1 MILIIARV
9 VRMRKTNKLV
19 STFIA
24 LIVLASCTS
33 TSDSTSTKE
42 SSTETTTRPMVAG
55 LPVIAVTYS
64 VIGDI
69 VSQLVG
75 DNASV
80 NVVIPDGQDPHD
92 FQPSAKD
99 IETINN
105 AALVVSN
112 GLEFEE
118 GLEEVLE
125 NIAGSGGNI
134 FMIGEHITVR
144 KIEDGDE
151 HGDQDDEDHAE
162 EEGDEDGDEHSDKHA
177 GGDPHLWLSPATML
191 EMLPALTTALSEAI
205 GADLSESS
213 ASLTAKL
220 QNLDGEVE
228 SIINGLD
235 ECNLVSGHDEM
246 GYFAD
251 RYGCEVIGVIIPS
264 FTTTSEATAGDLAEL
279 KKQVEQNK
287 VPAIFTGLGVS
298 PDTATQLA
306 KELGI
311 KAVTLSTHYLDGAA
325 NYQEFIL
332 KLTNQIAE
340 ALG

>member
-1 MILIIARV
+1 MPKSGSVNL
-9 VRMRKTNKLV
+9 RKFLSTALLLGVLV
-19 STFIA
+19 SCG
-24 LIVLASCTS
+24 SS
-33 TSDSTSTKE
+33 GDSTNSSESTTQTASNSVPAE
-42 SSTETTTRPMVAG
+42 
-55 LPVIAVTYS
+55 LPVVAVTYS

-75 DNASV
+75 DNATV

-125 NIAGSGGNI
+125 NIAKSSGNI
-134 FMIGEHITVR
+134 FMVGEHITVR
-144 KIEDGDE
+144 KIDDGDD
-151 HGDQDDEDHAE
+151 HGDDHHDD
-162 EEGDEDGDEHSDKHA
+162 DKHA
-177 GGDPHLWLSPATML
+177 DGDPHLWLSPATML
-191 EMLPALTTALSEAI
+191 EMLPALTTALSEAV
-205 GADLSESS
+205 GADLSAE
-213 ASLTAKL
+213 ATALTTKL
-220 QNLDGEVE
+220 QDLDGQVE
-228 SIINGLD
+228 SIINSLG

-251 RYGCEVIGVIIPS
+251 RYGCKVIGAIIPS
-264 FTTTSEATAGDLAEL
+264 FTTTSEATAGELAEL
-279 KKQVEQNK
+279 KLLVEQYK
-287 VPAIFTGLGVS
+287 VRAIFTGLGTS
-298 PDTATQLA
+298 PDTASQLA

-311 KAVTLSTHYLDGAA
+311 KAVTLSTHYLDGVT

-332 KLTNQIAE
+332 NLTNQIAE
-340 ALG
+340 ALS

>member
-1 MILIIARV
+1 M
-9 VRMRKTNKLV
+9 TNKPLKKLTAV
-19 STFIA
+19 FA
-24 LIVLASCTS
+24 LITLGSCSNSTETVTES
-33 TSDSTSTKE
+33 TAAATSDSV
-42 SSTETTTRPMVAG
+42 VAD

-64 VIGDI
+64 IIGDI

-75 DNASV
+75 DNATV

-99 IETINN
+99 IESINN

-125 NIAGSGGNI
+125 NIADSGGNI
-134 FMIGEHITVR
+134 FMVGDHITVR
-144 KIEDGDE
+144 EIEDSDEHGDE
-151 HGDQDDEDHAE
+151 HG
-162 EEGDEDGDEHSDKHA
+162 S
-177 GGDPHLWLSPATML
+177 GDPHLWLSPATML
-191 EMLPALTTALSEAI
+191 EMLPALTTALSQAT
-205 GADLSESS
+205 GADLSAE
-213 ASLTAKL
+213 ATALTTKL
-220 QNLDGEVE
+220 QDLDGEVE
-228 SIINGLD
+228 SIINGLG

-264 FTTTSEATAGDLAEL
+264 FTTTSEATAGEIAEL

>member
-1 MILIIARV
+1 MTKKPL
-9 VRMRKTNKLV
+9 KKLAAV
-19 STFIA
+19 FA
-24 LIVLASCTS
+24 LITLASCS
-33 TSDSTSTKE
+33 N
-42 SSTETTTRPMVAG
+42 STETVTESTAATTTDSVVAD

-64 VIGDI
+64 IIGDI

-75 DNASV
+75 DNATV

-125 NIAGSGGNI
+125 NIADSGGNI
-134 FMIGEHITVR
+134 FMVGDHITVR

-151 HGDQDDEDHAE
+151 HSDEEDEDHA
-162 EEGDEDGDEHSDKHA
+162 DEKSDEHSDEHT

-191 EMLPALTTALSEAI
+191 EMLPALTTALSEAT
-205 GADLSESS
+205 GADLSAE
-213 ASLTAKL
+213 ATDLTTKL
-220 QNLDGEVE
+220 QVLDGEVE
-228 SIINGLD
+228 SIIKSLD
-235 ECNLVSGHDEM
+235 ECKLVSGHDEM

-251 RYGCEVIGVIIPS
+251 RYGCEVIGAIIPS
-264 FTTTSEATAGDLAEL
+264 FTTTSEATAGELAEL
-279 KKQVEQNK
+279 KKLVEQNK

-298 PDTATQLA
+298 PDTANQLA

-311 KAVTLSTHYLDGAA
+311 EAVTLSTHYLNDAA
-325 NYQEFIL
+325 NYQGFIL
-332 KLTNQIAE
+332 NLTNQIAE

>member
-1 MILIIARV
+1 MPKSGSVNL
-9 VRMRKTNKLV
+9 RKFLSTALLLGVLV
-19 STFIA
+19 SCG
-24 LIVLASCTS
+24 SS
-33 TSDSTSTKE
+33 GDSTNSSESTTQTAPD
-42 SSTETTTRPMVAG
+42 SVVAD

-64 VIGDI
+64 VIGNI

-75 DNASV
+75 DNATV

-125 NIAGSGGNI
+125 NIAKSSGNI
-134 FMIGEHITVR
+134 FMVGEHITVR
-144 KIEDGDE
+144 KIDDGDD
-151 HGDQDDEDHAE
+151 HGDDHHDD
-162 EEGDEDGDEHSDKHA
+162 DKHA
-177 GGDPHLWLSPATML
+177 DGDPHLWLSPATML
-191 EMLPALTTALSEAI
+191 EMLPALTTALSEAV
-205 GADLSESS
+205 GADLSAE
-213 ASLTAKL
+213 ATALTTKL
-220 QNLDGEVE
+220 QDLDGQVE
-228 SIINGLD
+228 SIINSLG

-251 RYGCEVIGVIIPS
+251 RYGCNVIGAIIPS
-264 FTTTSEATAGDLAEL
+264 FTTTSEATAGELAEL
-279 KKQVEQNK
+279 KLLVEQYK
-287 VPAIFTGLGVS
+287 VRAIFTGLGTS
-298 PDTATQLA
+298 PDTASQLA

-311 KAVTLSTHYLDGAA
+311 KAVTLSTHYLDGVT

-332 KLTNQIAE
+332 NLTNQIAE
-340 ALG
+340 ALS

>member
-1 MILIIARV
+1 MPKSGPVNL
-9 VRMRKTNKLV
+9 RKFLSTALLLGVLV
-19 STFIA
+19 SCG
-24 LIVLASCTS
+24 SS
-33 TSDSTSTKE
+33 DDSTNSSESTAQTAPD
-42 SSTETTTRPMVAG
+42 SVVAD
-55 LPVIAVTYS
+55 LPIIAVTYS
-64 VIGDI
+64 VIGNI

-75 DNASV
+75 DNATV

-125 NIAGSGGNI
+125 NIAKSSGNI
-134 FMIGEHITVR
+134 FKVGEHITVR

-151 HGDQDDEDHAE
+151 QDEGHADEH
-162 EEGDEDGDEHSDKHA
+162 GDEHGDKHT
-177 GGDPHLWLSPATML
+177 GGDPHIWLSPATML

-205 GADLSESS
+205 GANLSAE
-213 ASLTAKL
+213 ATALTTKL
-220 QNLDGEVE
+220 QDLDGEVE
-228 SIINGLD
+228 SIISSLG
-235 ECNLVSGHDEM
+235 ECNLVSGHDEL

-251 RYGCEVIGVIIPS
+251 RYGCKVIGVIIPS
-264 FTTTSEATAGDLAEL
+264 FTTTSEATAGELAKL

-332 KLTNQIAE
+332 NLTNQIAE

>member
-1 MILIIARV
+1 MPKSGSVNL
-9 VRMRKTNKLV
+9 RKFLSTALLLGVLV
-19 STFIA
+19 SCG
-24 LIVLASCTS
+24 SS
-33 TSDSTSTKE
+33 GDSTNSSESTTQTASNSVPAE
-42 SSTETTTRPMVAG
+42 
-55 LPVIAVTYS
+55 LPVVAVTYS

-75 DNASV
+75 DNATV

-125 NIAGSGGNI
+125 NIAKSGGNI
-134 FMIGEHITVR
+134 FMVGEHITVR
-144 KIEDGDE
+144 KIEDGDD
-151 HGDQDDEDHAE
+151 HGDDHHDD
-162 EEGDEDGDEHSDKHA
+162 DKHA
-177 GGDPHLWLSPATML
+177 DGDPHLWLSPATML
-191 EMLPALTTALSEAI
+191 EMLPALTTALSEAV
-205 GADLSESS
+205 GADLSAE
-213 ASLTAKL
+213 ATALTTKL
-220 QNLDGEVE
+220 QDLDGQVE
-228 SIINGLD
+228 SIINSLG

-251 RYGCEVIGVIIPS
+251 RYGCNVIGAIIPS
-264 FTTTSEATAGDLAEL
+264 FTTTSEATAGELAEL
-279 KKQVEQNK
+279 KLLVEQYK
-287 VPAIFTGLGVS
+287 VRAIFTGLGTS
-298 PDTATQLA
+298 PDTASQLA

-311 KAVTLSTHYLDGAA
+311 KAVTLSTHYLDGVT

-332 KLTNQIAE
+332 NLTNQIAE
-340 ALG
+340 ALS

>member
-9 VRMRKTNKLV
+9 TRMRKTNKLV

-24 LIVLASCTS
+24 LIVLASCSS
-33 TSDSTSTKE
+33 TSDSTSTNE
-42 SSTETTTRPMVAG
+42 SSLETTSDSVVAD

-75 DNASV
+75 DNATV
-80 NVVIPDGQDPHD
+80 NVVIPDGQDPHE

-125 NIAGSGGNI
+125 NIADSGGNI
-134 FMIGEHITVR
+134 FMLGDHITVR

-151 HGDQDDEDHAE
+151 HSDRDDEDHAE
-162 EEGDEDGDEHSDKHA
+162 EEGDEHGDKHT

-191 EMLPALTTALSEAI
+191 EMLPALTTALSEAT
-205 GADLSESS
+205 GADLSDE
-213 ASLTAKL
+213 ATALTIKL
-220 QNLDGEVE
+220 QDLDGEVD
-228 SIINGLD
+228 SIINSLG

-264 FTTTSEATAGDLAEL
+264 FTTTSEATAGELAEL

-287 VPAIFTGLGVS
+287 VAAIFTGLGVS

-306 KELGI
+306 KELDI

-325 NYQEFIL
+325 NYQEFII

>member
-9 VRMRKTNKLV
+9 VRMRKTKKLV

-42 SSTETTTRPMVAG
+42 SSLATASDSVVAD

-125 NIAGSGGNI
+125 NIADSGGNI

-151 HGDQDDEDHAE
+151 HGD
-162 EEGDEDGDEHSDKHA
+162 EHSNKHG
-177 GGDPHLWLSPATML
+177 GGDPHLWLSPVTML
-191 EMLPALTTALSEAI
+191 EMLPALKSALSEAI

-220 QNLDGEVE
+220 QDLDKEVE
-228 SIINGLD
+228 SIIGSLG

-264 FTTTSEATAGDLAEL
+264 FTTTSEATAGELAEL
-279 KKQVEQNK
+279 KKQVEQNN

>member
-1 MILIIARV
+1 MILIIDSV
-9 VRMRKTNKLV
+9 VHMRKTNNLV
-19 STFIA
+19 SAFVS
-24 LIVLASCTS
+24 LIVLASCSSASDPTS
-33 TSDSTSTKE
+33 TNESIIETTSDSV
-42 SSTETTTRPMVAG
+42 VAE

-75 DNASV
+75 DTA
-80 NVVIPDGQDPHD
+80 NVKVVVPDGQDPHE

-99 IETINN
+99 IEIVNN

-125 NIAGSGGNI
+125 SITDSGGNI
-134 FMIGEHITVR
+134 FMVGEHITVR
-144 KIEDGDE
+144 KIEDGGE
-151 HGDQDDEDHAE
+151 HGGEVGNDH
-162 EEGDEDGDEHSDKHA
+162 GDKHA

-191 EMLPALTTALSEAI
+191 EMLPALTSALSEAT
-205 GADLSESS
+205 GADLSAE
-213 ASLTAKL
+213 ATILTKKL
-220 QNLDGEVE
+220 QDLDQEIE
-228 SIINGLD
+228 SIINSLG
-235 ECNLVSGHDEM
+235 ECNLVSGHDEL

-251 RYGCEVIGVIIPS
+251 QYGCKVIGAIIPS
-264 FTTTSEATAGDLAEL
+264 LTTTSEATAGELADL
-279 KKQVEQNK
+279 KKLIQQYK
-287 VPAIFTGLGVS
+287 VPAIFTGLGTSQDVA
-298 PDTATQLA
+298 DQLA
-306 KELGI
+306 SELGV

-332 KLTNQIAE
+332 KMVNQIAE

>member
-1 MILIIARV
+1 M
-9 VRMRKTNKLV
+9 TNKPLKKLTAV
-19 STFIA
+19 FA
-24 LIVLASCTS
+24 LITLGSCS
-33 TSDSTSTKE
+33 N
-42 SSTETTTRPMVAG
+42 STETVTESTAETTTDSVVAD

-64 VIGDI
+64 IIGDI

-75 DNASV
+75 DSASV
-80 NVVIPDGQDPHD
+80 NVVIPDGQDPHE

-99 IETINN
+99 IESINN

-125 NIAGSGGNI
+125 NIADSSGNI
-134 FMIGEHITVR
+134 FMIGDHITVR
-144 KIEDGDE
+144 KIEDGD
-151 HGDQDDEDHAE
+151 DDH
-162 EEGDEDGDEHSDKHA
+162 GDEHGS
-177 GGDPHLWLSPATML
+177 GDPHLWLSPATML
-191 EMLPALTTALSEAI
+191 EMLPALTTALGEATS
-205 GADLSESS
+205 ADLSAE
-213 ASLTAKL
+213 ATALTTKL
-220 QNLDGEVE
+220 QDLDGEVE

-264 FTTTSEATAGDLAEL
+264 FTTTSEATAGELAKL
-279 KKQVEQNK
+279 KKQVKQNK

-332 KLTNQIAE
+332 NLTNQIAE

>member
-1 MILIIARV
+1 MTKNPL
-9 VRMRKTNKLV
+9 KKLAAV
-19 STFIA
+19 FA
-24 LIVLASCTS
+24 LITLAGCSN
-33 TSDSTSTKE
+33 
-42 SSTETTTRPMVAG
+42 STETVTESTAAATDSVVAD

-64 VIGDI
+64 IIGDI

-75 DNASV
+75 DNATV

-125 NIAGSGGNI
+125 NIADSGGNI
-134 FMIGEHITVR
+134 FMVGDHITVR

-151 HGDQDDEDHAE
+151 HN
-162 EEGDEDGDEHSDKHA
+162 DEHSDEHT
-177 GGDPHLWLSPATML
+177 GDDPHLWLSPATML
-191 EMLPALTTALSEAI
+191 EMLPALTTALSEAT
-205 GADLSESS
+205 GADLSAE
-213 ASLTAKL
+213 ATDLTTKL
-220 QNLDGEVE
+220 QVLDGEVE
-228 SIINGLD
+228 SIIKSLD
-235 ECNLVSGHDEM
+235 ECKLVSGHDEM

-251 RYGCEVIGVIIPS
+251 RYGCEVIGAIIPS
-264 FTTTSEATAGDLAEL
+264 FTTTSEATAGELAEL
-279 KKQVEQNK
+279 KKLVEQNK

-298 PDTATQLA
+298 PDTANQLA

-311 KAVTLSTHYLDGAA
+311 EAVTLSTHYLNDAA
-325 NYQEFIL
+325 NYQGFIL
-332 KLTNQIAE
+332 NLTNQIAE
-340 ALG
+340 ALD

>member
-1 MILIIARV
+1 MPKSGSVNL
-9 VRMRKTNKLV
+9 RKFLSTALLLGVLV
-19 STFIA
+19 SCG
-24 LIVLASCTS
+24 SS
-33 TSDSTSTKE
+33 GDSTNSNESTAQTAPD
-42 SSTETTTRPMVAG
+42 SVVAD

-64 VIGDI
+64 VIGNI

-75 DNASV
+75 DNATV

-125 NIAGSGGNI
+125 NIAKSSGNI
-134 FMIGEHITVR
+134 FMVGEHITVR
-144 KIEDGDE
+144 KIEDDD
-151 HGDQDDEDHAE
+151 HGDDHHDD
-162 EEGDEDGDEHSDKHA
+162 DKHVD
-177 GGDPHLWLSPATML
+177 GDPHLWLSPATML
-191 EMLPALTTALSEAI
+191 EMLPALTTALSDAV
-205 GADLSESS
+205 GADLSAE
-213 ASLTAKL
+213 ATALTTKL
-220 QNLDGEVE
+220 QDLDGQVE
-228 SIINGLD
+228 SIINSLG

-251 RYGCEVIGVIIPS
+251 RYGCNVIGAIIPS
-264 FTTTSEATAGDLAEL
+264 FTTTSEATAGELAEL
-279 KKQVEQNK
+279 KLLVEQYK
-287 VPAIFTGLGVS
+287 VRAIFTGLGTS
-298 PDTATQLA
+298 PDTASQLA

-311 KAVTLSTHYLDGAA
+311 KAVTLSTHYLDGVT

-332 KLTNQIAE
+332 NLTNQIAE
-340 ALG
+340 ALS

>member
-1 MILIIARV
+1 MPKSGSVNLRKFLSIALFLGV
-9 VRMRKTNKLV
+9 LV
-19 STFIA
+19 SCG
-24 LIVLASCTS
+24 SS
-33 TSDSTSTKE
+33 GDSTNSSESTTQTASNSVPAE
-42 SSTETTTRPMVAG
+42 
-55 LPVIAVTYS
+55 LPVVAVTYS

-75 DNASV
+75 DNATV

-125 NIAGSGGNI
+125 NIAKSGGNI
-134 FMIGEHITVR
+134 FMVGEHITVR
-144 KIEDGDE
+144 KIDDGDD
-151 HGDQDDEDHAE
+151 HGDDHHDD
-162 EEGDEDGDEHSDKHA
+162 DKHA
-177 GGDPHLWLSPATML
+177 DGDPHLWLSPATML
-191 EMLPALTTALSEAI
+191 EMLPALTTALSEAV
-205 GADLSESS
+205 GADLSAE
-213 ASLTAKL
+213 ATALTTKL
-220 QNLDGEVE
+220 QDLDGQVE
-228 SIINGLD
+228 SIINSLG

-251 RYGCEVIGVIIPS
+251 RYGCNVIGAIIPS
-264 FTTTSEATAGDLAEL
+264 FTTTSEATAGELAEL
-279 KKQVEQNK
+279 KLLVEQYK
-287 VPAIFTGLGVS
+287 VRAIFTGLGTS
-298 PDTATQLA
+298 PDTANQLA

-311 KAVTLSTHYLDGAA
+311 KAVTLSTHYLDGVA

-332 KLTNQIAE
+332 NLTNQIAE
-340 ALG
+340 ALS

>member
-9 VRMRKTNKLV
+9 FRMRKTNKLV

-125 NIAGSGGNI
+125 NIADSGGNI

-144 KIEDGDE
+144 KIEE
-151 HGDQDDEDHAE
+151 GDQDDEDHAE
-162 EEGDEDGDEHSDKHA
+162 EEGDEDGDKHA

-228 SIINGLD
+228 SIIGSLG

-264 FTTTSEATAGDLAEL
+264 FTTTSEATAGELAEL
-279 KKQVEQNK
+279 KKQVEQNN

-298 PDTATQLA
+298 PDTSTQLA

-311 KAVTLSTHYLDGAA
+311 KAVTLSTHYLDSAA

>member
-1 MILIIARV
+1 MILIIDSV
-9 VRMRKTNKLV
+9 VHMRKTNNLV
-19 STFIA
+19 SAFVS
-24 LIVLASCTS
+24 LIVLASCSNASDPTS
-33 TSDSTSTKE
+33 TNESIIETTSDSV
-42 SSTETTTRPMVAG
+42 VAE

-75 DNASV
+75 DRA
-80 NVVIPDGQDPHD
+80 NVKVVVPDGQDPHE

-99 IETINN
+99 IEIINN

-125 NIAGSGGNI
+125 SITDSGGNI
-134 FMIGEHITVR
+134 FMVGEHITVR
-144 KIEDGDE
+144 KIEDGGE
-151 HGDQDDEDHAE
+151 HGGEVGNDH
-162 EEGDEDGDEHSDKHA
+162 GDKHA

-191 EMLPALTTALSEAI
+191 EMLPALTSALSEAT
-205 GADLSESS
+205 GADLSAE
-213 ASLTAKL
+213 ATILTKKL
-220 QNLDGEVE
+220 QDLDQEIE
-228 SIINGLD
+228 SIINSLG
-235 ECNLVSGHDEM
+235 ECNLVSGHDEL

-251 RYGCEVIGVIIPS
+251 QYGCKVIGAIIPS
-264 FTTTSEATAGDLAEL
+264 FTTTSEATAGELADL
-279 KKQVEQNK
+279 KKLIQQYK
-287 VPAIFTGLGVS
+287 VPAIFTGLGTSQDVA
-298 PDTATQLA
+298 DQLA
-306 KELGI
+306 GELGV

-332 KLTNQIAE
+332 KMVNQIAE

>member
-1 MILIIARV
+1 MT
-9 VRMRKTNKLV
+9 RKPLKKLATV
-19 STFIA
+19 FA
-24 LIVLASCTS
+24 LITLASCS
-33 TSDSTSTKE
+33 N
-42 SSTETTTRPMVAG
+42 STETVTESAAETTTDSVVAD

-64 VIGDI
+64 IIGDL

-75 DNASV
+75 DNATVS
-80 NVVIPDGQDPHD
+80 VVISDGQDPHD

-125 NIAGSGGNI
+125 NIADSGGNI
-134 FMIGEHITVR
+134 FMVGDHITVR
-144 KIEDGDE
+144 KIEDGDDHKDDE
-151 HGDQDDEDHAE
+151 HGD
-162 EEGDEDGDEHSDKHA
+162 KHT

-191 EMLPALTTALSEAI
+191 EMLPALTTALSQAT
-205 GADLSESS
+205 GADLSAE
-213 ASLTAKL
+213 AIALTTKL
-220 QNLDGEVE
+220 QDLDGEVE

-251 RYGCEVIGVIIPS
+251 RYGCKVIGVIIPS
-264 FTTTSEATAGDLAEL
+264 FTTTSEATAGELAEL

-332 KLTNQIAE
+332 NLTNQIAE

>member
-1 MILIIARV
+1 MPKSGSVNL
-9 VRMRKTNKLV
+9 RKFLSTALLLGVLV
-19 STFIA
+19 SCG
-24 LIVLASCTS
+24 SS
-33 TSDSTSTKE
+33 GDSTNSSESTTQTAPD
-42 SSTETTTRPMVAG
+42 SVVAD

-75 DNASV
+75 DNATV

-125 NIAGSGGNI
+125 NIAKSGGNI
-134 FMIGEHITVR
+134 FMVGEHITVR
-144 KIEDGDE
+144 KIDDGDD
-151 HGDQDDEDHAE
+151 HGDDHHDD
-162 EEGDEDGDEHSDKHA
+162 DKHA
-177 GGDPHLWLSPATML
+177 DGDPHLWLSPATML
-191 EMLPALTTALSEAI
+191 EMLPALTTALSEAV
-205 GADLSESS
+205 GADLSAE
-213 ASLTAKL
+213 ATALTTKL
-220 QNLDGEVE
+220 QDLDGQVE
-228 SIINGLD
+228 SIINSLG

-251 RYGCEVIGVIIPS
+251 RYGCNVIGAIIPS
-264 FTTTSEATAGDLAEL
+264 FTTTSEATAGELAEL
-279 KKQVEQNK
+279 KLLVEQYK
-287 VPAIFTGLGVS
+287 VRAIFTGLGTS
-298 PDTATQLA
+298 PDTASQLA

-311 KAVTLSTHYLDGAA
+311 KAVTLSTHYLDGVT

-332 KLTNQIAE
+332 NLTNQIAE
-340 ALG
+340 ALS

>member
-9 VRMRKTNKLV
+9 FRMRKTNKLV

-33 TSDSTSTKE
+33 TSDSTSTNG
-42 SSTETTTRPMVAG
+42 SSLATTSDSVVAG

-151 HGDQDDEDHAE
+151 HKDDDHGDDHKDDEH
-162 EEGDEDGDEHSDKHA
+162 GDEHGS
-177 GGDPHLWLSPATML
+177 GDPHLWLSPATML
-191 EMLPALTTALSEAI
+191 EMLPALTTALSQAT
-205 GADLSESS
+205 GADLSAE
-213 ASLTAKL
+213 ATALTTKL
-220 QNLDGEVE
+220 QDLDGEVE
-228 SIINGLD
+228 SIINGLG

-251 RYGCEVIGVIIPS
+251 RYGCEVVGVIIPS
-264 FTTTSEATAGDLAEL
+264 FTTTSEATAGELAKL
-279 KKQVEQNK
+279 KKQVKQNK

>member
-1 MILIIARV
+1 MTKKP
-9 VRMRKTNKLV
+9 RKKLAAV
-19 STFIA
+19 FA
-24 LIVLASCTS
+24 LITLASCSNSTETVTES
-33 TSDSTSTKE
+33 TAETTSDSV
-42 SSTETTTRPMVAG
+42 VAD

-64 VIGDI
+64 VIGDL
-69 VSQLVG
+69 VSQLVD
-75 DNASV
+75 DNATV

-105 AALVVSN
+105 ASLVVSN

-125 NIAGSGGNI
+125 NIADSGGNI
-134 FMIGEHITVR
+134 FMVGDHITVR

-151 HGDQDDEDHAE
+151 HGD
-162 EEGDEDGDEHSDKHA
+162 KHT
-177 GGDPHLWLSPATML
+177 GGDPHLWLSPAMML
-191 EMLPALTTALSEAI
+191 EMLPALTTALSQAT
-205 GADLSESS
+205 GADLSAE
-213 ASLTAKL
+213 ATALTTKL
-220 QNLDGEVE
+220 QDLDGEVK

-251 RYGCEVIGVIIPS
+251 RYGCKVIGVIIPS
-264 FTTTSEATAGDLAEL
+264 FTTTSEATAGELAKL

-332 KLTNQIAE
+332 NLTNQIAE

>member
-9 VRMRKTNKLV
+9 FRMRKTNKLV

-33 TSDSTSTKE
+33 TSDSTSTNG
-42 SSTETTTRPMVAG
+42 SSLATTSDSVVAD

-64 VIGDI
+64 IIGDL

-75 DNASV
+75 DSASV
-80 NVVIPDGQDPHD
+80 NVVIPDGQDPHE

-99 IETINN
+99 IESINN

-125 NIAGSGGNI
+125 NIADSSGNI
-134 FMIGEHITVR
+134 FMIGDHITVR

-151 HGDQDDEDHAE
+151 HKDDDHGDDHKDDEH
-162 EEGDEDGDEHSDKHA
+162 GDKHT

-191 EMLPALTTALSEAI
+191 EMLPALTTALGEATS
-205 GADLSESS
+205 ADLSAE
-213 ASLTAKL
+213 ATALTTKL
-220 QNLDGEVE
+220 QDLDGEVE

-264 FTTTSEATAGDLAEL
+264 FTTTSEATAGELAKL
-279 KKQVEQNK
+279 KKQVKQNK